1 MFRSM
6 KLMMDAVGYAVRS
19 GQGQQGH
26 QGRHRHGASEPDIAG
41 FQDGGTPAQDF
52 YVVVPNRP

>member
-6 KLMMDAVGYAVRS
+6 RLMMDAVGKAIRS

-26 QGRHRHGASEPDIAG
+26 QGRHRHGGMQQATAEHPGRSAA
-41 FQDGGTPAQDF
+41 AQDF
-52 YVVVPNRP
+52 YVVFPNVP